1 MRGRRLTTRSVM
13 ASYVKISSRFIGG
26 IRVECHSLNLLLP
39 ERGSLDMYTT
49 EELLKMLENWEK
61 QALDQG
67 NYVDSRLLSKI
78 ANLKKELE
86 VS

>member
-1 MRGRRLTTRSVM
+1 MSLIKLTITR
-13 ASYVKISSRFIGG
+13 KRFT
-26 IRVECHSLNLLLP
+26 
-39 ERGSLDMYTT
+39 DMYTT

-61 QALDQG
+61 QAEEQG